1 MLLMI
6 LGIVFSYA
14 QCDKSKLLTA
24 SKTEYLD
31 ANGTVQKTV
40 DEPTTIEYHKSG
52 ITITHGVQNEQMT
65 GTIKSDSCNW
75 KIPYKEGK
83 TILRADISDPNGDV
97 KTLTITIEGKN
108 GTFSF
113 LAEAD
118 GMPDRR
124 IRLVVDKF
132 EEKK

>member
-1 MLLMI
+1 MKRILFVLMMLLI

-14 QCDKSKLLTA
+14 QCDKSKQLTA

-31 ANGTVQKTV
+31 ATGTVQKTV
-40 DEPTTIEYHKSG
+40 DEPTTVEFNKTG
-52 ITITHGVQNEQMT
+52 ITISHGVQSQQMT
-65 GTIKSDSCNW
+65 GTIKSDSCSW

-83 TILRADISDPNGDV
+83 TILRADISDPHGDV

-108 GTFSF
+108 GTLYF

-124 IRLVVDKF
+124 IR
-132 EEKK
+132 